1 MPNLFSQQDNI
12 NKNKKLG
19 INQRKR
25 QNQNKCLISEQE
37 ANVAAW
43 QVFHTYVGFKDR
55 KLFQY
60 FCYIRHLKNV
70 FGPPLF

>member
-1 MPNLFSQQDNI
+1 MQELIFKYNCENYADNI

-37 ANVAAW
+37 ANVAA
-43 QVFHTYVGFKDR
+43 
-55 KLFQY
+55 
-60 FCYIRHLKNV
+60 
-70 FGPPLF
+70 